1 MVKGWWC
8 WGVISVEVYIEED
21 VVFYVRKVILKD
33 YKIMVV
39 LVKVIEK
46 NVLFLYFDDNERSD
60 IFDVMFLV
68 FFIVGEMV
76 I

>member
-1 MVKGWWC
+1 M
-8 WGVISVEVYIEED
+8 EED

-68 FFIVGEMV
+68 FFIVGEIV